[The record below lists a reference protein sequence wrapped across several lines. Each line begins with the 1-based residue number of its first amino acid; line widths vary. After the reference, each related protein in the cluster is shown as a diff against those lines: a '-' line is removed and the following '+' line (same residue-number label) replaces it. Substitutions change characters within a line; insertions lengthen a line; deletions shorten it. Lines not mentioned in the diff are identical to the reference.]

1 MSEQQIEGVPDG
13 WRLVAIRRV
22 KNGEW
27 FIERHGRIDLWRE
40 PDDETSCWVYPVI
53 EKIEQPKKY
62 RPFANAAEFEPH
74 RDRWVEY
81 TSPNYGDCSMYRVS
95 AYTSERVWLGPDN
108 VGKTYKEA
116 FHCLRFADGS
126 PFGVEVTE

>member
-1 MSEQQIEGVPDG
+1 MTEQKIEGVPDG
-13 WRLVAIRRV
+13 WRLVRIGKPKAGETFIDSSSGVPCKASCDWNVSLRV
-22 KNGEW
+22 
-27 FIERHGRIDLWRE
+27 I
-40 PDDETSCWVYPVI
+40 I
-53 EKIEQPKKY
+53 EKIEQPKQY
-62 RPFANAAEFEPH
+62 RQFANAAEFEQH

-108 VGKTYKEA
+108 VGRTYKEA
-116 FHCLRFADGS
+116 FHCLRFDDGS

>member
-1 MSEQQIEGVPDG
+1 MMIEQIEGVPAG
-13 WRLVAIRRV
+13 WRLVRISKWPKVGEYAIYSP
-22 KNGEW
+22 GEVVMVA
-27 FIERHGRIDLWRE
+27 E
-40 PDDETSCWVYPVI
+40 PDQWELACII
-53 EKIEQPKKY
+53 EKIEQPKRY
-62 RPFANAAEFEPH
+62 RQFANAAEFEQH

-95 AYTSERVWLGPDN
+95 AYTSERVCLGPDN
-108 VGKTYKEA
+108 AGRTYKEA

>member
-1 MSEQQIEGVPDG
+1 MSEKQIEGVPEG
-13 WRLVAIRRV
+13 WRLVRIGKPKAGEYYIAI
-22 KNGEW
+22 NGEACEAKLLTRTVLQW
-27 FIERHGRIDLWRE
+27 GF
-40 PDDETSCWVYPVI
+40 PVI
-53 EKIEQPKKY
+53 EKIEQPKQY
-62 RPFANAAEFEPH
+62 RPFANAKEFEPH

-116 FHCLRFADGS
+116 FHCLRFEGGS